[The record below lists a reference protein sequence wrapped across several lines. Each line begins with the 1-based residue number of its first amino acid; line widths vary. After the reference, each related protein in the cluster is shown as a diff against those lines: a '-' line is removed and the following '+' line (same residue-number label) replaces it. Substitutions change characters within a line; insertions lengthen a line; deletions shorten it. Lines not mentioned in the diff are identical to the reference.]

1 MFMRKMRGS
10 ASVVMGIMA
19 AAFVGWLVFDGIN
32 AMQGGNLGGQIN
44 PVVGQVGGQDIRY
57 NEWNI
62 FLQNQLAVSRAADRG
77 MTDEDVRVVTERAW
91 ESLISATLIQAEL
104 DRLGVSVSDAEV
116 RQAFFTQPPQ
126 EMLSYPGFQT
136 DGQFDIDKYRRF
148 FTDPAT
154 DETQLLQIEG
164 YYRSILPRA
173 KLQTLVQSG
182 IYVSEEEAWR
192 FYRDTNERARARFVR
207 VDPALTVDDSEVSV
221 SEDEVRQVY
230 DERVDELIRP
240 ASARVNMV
248 SISLRPSVAD
258 SLAARE
264 RAAALA
270 DRVRGGEDFAEVAI
284 AESADSISGVDGGFM
299 GKRPTSAF
307 DPRLAEVA
315 ADAPL
320 GQVTDPVETPFGL
333 HVLQVDERTADSLAL
348 RQIYVPFEISGAT
361 EDSVF
366 TLLDDLEDLALRT
379 DLMTAGDSLGVTIR
393 TDVQLLDGVD
403 FIPGAGQLG
412 VAREWALGPESEI
425 GDLSDSF
432 ENPSGFHLIELLGRR
447 DESTIPFEEAGIGI
461 RAELLVEKK
470 KERAAELARDLLA
483 AVAAGSS
490 LDEAAEELGWS
501 VEETQLF
508 RRGDFVPG
516 LGQGTE
522 AVGFGFGADVG
533 ELSGVLDAGDVVVV
547 VEVVEREEATRDG
560 FDEVRDAV
568 LGQLSFERSQQ
579 YVQKWLA
586 ALREDTVVEDHRARL
601 LLQEEVQPMIPG
613 F

>member
-10 ASVVMGIMA
+10 ASIVMGIMA

-32 AMQGGNLGGQIN
+32 AMQGGNLGGQVN
-44 PVVGQVGGQDIRY
+44 PVVGQVGGQDVRY

-91 ESLISATLIQAEL
+91 ESLIGATLIQAEL
-104 DRLGVSVSDAEV
+104 DRLGVTVSDAEV
-116 RQAFFTQPPQ
+116 RQAFLTQPPQ

-154 DETQLLQIEG
+154 DETQLLQIEN

-192 FYRDTNERARARFVR
+192 FYRDTNERARVRFVR
-207 VDPALTVDDSEVSV
+207 VDPAQTVADSQVAV
-221 SEDEVRQVY
+221 SEDEIRRVY

-258 SLAARE
+258 SAAARQ
-264 RAAALA
+264 RAAELA
-270 DRVRGGEDFAEVAI
+270 DRVRGGEDFAEVAT
-284 AESADSISGVDGGFM
+284 AESADSISGAEGGFM
-299 GKRPTSAF
+299 GKRPMSAF

-432 ENPSGFHLIELLGRR
+432 ENPAGFHLVELLGRR
-447 DESTIPFEEAGIGI
+447 DESTIPFEEARIGI
-461 RAELLVEKK
+461 RAELVVEKK
-470 KERAAELARDLLA
+470 KERTAELAGGLLG
-483 AVAAGSS
+483 AVAAGRP

-501 VEETQLF
+501 VEETGSF

-522 AVGFGFGADVG
+522 AVGFGFGAEVG
-533 ELSGVLDAGDVVVV
+533 EFSGVLDAGDAVVV
-547 VEVVEREEATRDG
+547 VEVLEREAATRDG
-560 FDEVRDAV
+560 FEEVSDAV

-601 LLQEEVQPMIPG
+601 LLQQDAQPMIPG

>member
-10 ASVVMGIMA
+10 ASIVMGIMA

-32 AMQGGNLGGQIN
+32 AMQGGNLGGQVN
-44 PVVGQVGGQDIRY
+44 PVVGQVGGQDVRY

-91 ESLISATLIQAEL
+91 ESLIGATLIQAEL
-104 DRLGVSVSDAEV
+104 DRLGVTVSDAEV
-116 RQAFFTQPPQ
+116 RQAFLTQPPQ

-154 DETQLLQIEG
+154 DETQLLQIEN

-192 FYRDTNERARARFVR
+192 FYRDTNERARVRFVR
-207 VDPALTVDDSEVSV
+207 VDPAQTVADSQVAV
-221 SEDEVRQVY
+221 SEDEIRRVY

-258 SLAARE
+258 SAAARE
-264 RAAALA
+264 RAAELA
-270 DRVRGGEDFAEVAI
+270 DRVRGGEDFAEVAT
-284 AESADSISGVDGGFM
+284 AESADSISGAEGGFM
-299 GKRPTSAF
+299 GKRPMSAF

-361 EDSVF
+361 EDLVF

-379 DLMTAGDSLGVTIR
+379 DLLTAGDSLGVTIR

-432 ENPSGFHLIELLGRR
+432 ENPAGFHLVELLGRR
-447 DESTIPFEEAGIGI
+447 DESTIPFEEAEIGI
-461 RAELLVEKK
+461 RAELVVEKK
-470 KERAAELARDLLA
+470 KERAAELADGLLD
-483 AVAAGSS
+483 AVAAGRP

-501 VEETQLF
+501 VEETGSF

-522 AVGFGFGADVG
+522 AVGFGFGAEVG
-533 ELSGVLDAGDVVVV
+533 EFSGVLDAGDAVVV
-547 VEVVEREEATRDG
+547 VEVLEREAATRDG
-560 FDEVRDAV
+560 FEEVRDAV

-601 LLQEEVQPMIPG
+601 LLQQDAQPMIPG

>member
-10 ASVVMGIMA
+10 ASIVMGIMA

-32 AMQGGNLGGQIN
+32 AMQGGNLGGQVN
-44 PVVGQVGGQDIRY
+44 PVVGQVGGQDVRY

-62 FLQNQLAVSRAADRG
+62 FLQNQLALSRAADRG

-91 ESLISATLIQAEL
+91 ESLIGATLIQAEL
-104 DRLGVSVSDAEV
+104 DRLGVTVSDAEV
-116 RQAFFTQPPQ
+116 RQAFLTQPPQ

-154 DETQLLQIEG
+154 DETQLLQIEN

-192 FYRDTNERARARFVR
+192 FYRDTNERARVRFVR
-207 VDPALTVDDSEVSV
+207 VDPGQTVADSQVAV
-221 SEDEVRQVY
+221 SEDEIRRVY

-258 SLAARE
+258 SVAARE
-264 RAAALA
+264 RAAELA
-270 DRVRGGEDFAEVAI
+270 DRVRGGEDFAEVAT
-284 AESADSISGVDGGFM
+284 AESADSISGAEGGFM
-299 GKRPTSAF
+299 GKRPMSAF

-379 DLMTAGDSLGVTIR
+379 DLLTAGDSLGVTIR

-432 ENPSGFHLIELLGRR
+432 ENPAGFHLVELLGRR
-447 DESTIPFEEAGIGI
+447 DESTIPFEEAEIGI

-470 KERAAELARDLLA
+470 KERAAELAGGLLD
-483 AVAAGSS
+483 AVAAGRP

-501 VEETQLF
+501 VEETGSF

-522 AVGFGFGADVG
+522 AVGFGFGAEVG
-533 ELSGVLDAGDVVVV
+533 EFSGVLDAGDAVVV
-547 VEVVEREEATRDG
+547 VEVLEREAATRDG
-560 FDEVRDAV
+560 FEEVRDAV

-601 LLQEEVQPMIPG
+601 LLQQEAQPMIPG

>member
-10 ASVVMGIMA
+10 ASLVMGIMA

-116 RQAFFTQPPQ
+116 RQAFLTQPPQ

-192 FYRDTNERARARFVR
+192 FYRDTNERARVRFVR
-207 VDPALTVDDSEVSV
+207 VDPALTVEDSEVSV

-240 ASARVNMV
+240 ASARVNLV

-270 DRVRGGEDFAEVAI
+270 DRVRGGEDFAEVAM
-284 AESADSISGVDGGFM
+284 AESADSISGVEGGFM

-320 GQVTDPVETPFGL
+320 GQATDPVETPFGL
-333 HVLQVDERTADSLAL
+333 HVLQVDERSADSLAL

-379 DLMTAGDSLGVTIR
+379 DLLTAGDSLGVTIR

-432 ENPSGFHLIELLGRR
+432 ENPSGFHLLELLGRR
-447 DESTIPFEEAGIGI
+447 DESTIPFEEAGVGI

-470 KERAAELARDLLA
+470 KERAAEVAGGLLA

-501 VEETQLF
+501 VEETGLF

-522 AVGFGFGADVG
+522 AVGFGFGAGVG
-533 ELSGVLDAGDVVVV
+533 EFSGVLDAGDAVVV
-547 VEVVEREEATRDG
+547 VEVLEREETTREG

-579 YVQKWLA
+579 YVQKWLV

-601 LLQEEVQPMIPG
+601 LLQQDAQPMIPG

>member
-10 ASVVMGIMA
+10 ASLVMGIMA

-57 NEWNI
+57 NEWNV

-192 FYRDTNERARARFVR
+192 FYRDTNERARVRFVR
-207 VDPALTVDDSEVSV
+207 VDPALTVEDSAVSV

-264 RAAALA
+264 RAGALA
-270 DRVRGGEDFAEVAI
+270 DRVRGGEDFAEVAL
-284 AESADSISGVDGGFM
+284 AESADSISGVEGGFM

-307 DPRLAEVA
+307 DPRLVEAA

-320 GQVTDPVETPFGL
+320 GRATDPVETPFGL

-379 DLMTAGDSLGVTIR
+379 DLLTAGDSLGVTIR

-412 VAREWALGPESEI
+412 VATEWALGPESEI

-461 RAELLVEKK
+461 RAELLAEKK
-470 KERAAELARDLLA
+470 KERAAERAGGLLA
-483 AVAAGSS
+483 AVAAGSA

-501 VEETQLF
+501 VEETELF

-533 ELSGVLDAGDVVVV
+533 EFSGVLDAGDAVVV
-547 VEVVEREEATRDG
+547 VEVLEREEATRDG
-560 FDEVRDAV
+560 FEEVRDAV

-579 YVQKWLA
+579 YVQKWLV

-601 LLQEEVQPMIPG
+601 LLQQEAQPMIPG

>member
-10 ASVVMGIMA
+10 ASLVMGIMA

-32 AMQGGNLGGQIN
+32 AMQGGNLGGQVN

-192 FYRDTNERARARFVR
+192 FYRDTNERARVRFVR
-207 VDPALTVDDSEVSV
+207 VDPALTVEDSEVSV
-221 SEDEVRQVY
+221 SEDEVRQLY

-270 DRVRGGEDFAEVAI
+270 DRVRGGENFAEVAM
-284 AESADSISGVDGGFM
+284 AESADSISGVEGGFM

-307 DPRLAEVA
+307 DPRLVEAA
-315 ADAPL
+315 ADAPP

-379 DLMTAGDSLGVTIR
+379 DLLTAGDSLGVTIR

-447 DESTIPFEEAGIGI
+447 DESTIPFEEAGVGI

-470 KERAAELARDLLA
+470 KEGAAELAGGLLT
-483 AVAAGSS
+483 AVSAGSS

-501 VEETQLF
+501 VEETGLF

-522 AVGFGFGADVG
+522 AVGFGFGADAG
-533 ELSGVLDAGDVVVV
+533 ELSGVLDAGDAVVV
-547 VEVVEREEATRDG
+547 VEVLEREEATRDG

-586 ALREDTVVEDHRARL
+586 ALRDDTVVEDHRARL
-601 LLQEEVQPMIPG
+601 LLQQDAQPMIPG

>member
-10 ASVVMGIMA
+10 ASLVMGIMA

-116 RQAFFTQPPQ
+116 RQAFLTQPPQ

-192 FYRDTNERARARFVR
+192 FYRDTNERARVRFVR
-207 VDPALTVDDSEVSV
+207 VDPALTVEDSEVSV

-240 ASARVNMV
+240 ASARVNLV

-270 DRVRGGEDFAEVAI
+270 DRVRGGEDFAEVAM
-284 AESADSISGVDGGFM
+284 AESADSISGVEGGFM

-320 GQVTDPVETPFGL
+320 GQATDPVETPFGL

-379 DLMTAGDSLGVTIR
+379 DLLTAGDSLRVTIR

-432 ENPSGFHLIELLGRR
+432 ENPSGFHLLELLGRR
-447 DESTIPFEEAGIGI
+447 DESTIPFEEAGVGI

-470 KERAAELARDLLA
+470 KERAAEVAGGLLA

-501 VEETQLF
+501 VEETGLF

-533 ELSGVLDAGDVVVV
+533 EFSGVLDAGDAVVV
-547 VEVVEREEATRDG
+547 VEVLEREETTREG

-601 LLQEEVQPMIPG
+601 LLQQDAQPMIPG

>member
-10 ASVVMGIMA
+10 ASLVMGIMA

-116 RQAFFTQPPQ
+116 RQAFLTQPPQ

-192 FYRDTNERARARFVR
+192 FYRDTNERARVRFVR
-207 VDPALTVDDSEVSV
+207 VDPALTVEDSEVSV

-240 ASARVNMV
+240 ASARVNLV

-270 DRVRGGEDFAEVAI
+270 DRVRGGEDFAEVAM
-284 AESADSISGVDGGFM
+284 AESADSISGVEGGFM

-320 GQVTDPVETPFGL
+320 GQATDPVETPFGL

-379 DLMTAGDSLGVTIR
+379 DLLTAGDSLGVTIR

-432 ENPSGFHLIELLGRR
+432 ENPSGFHLLELLGRR
-447 DESTIPFEEAGIGI
+447 DESTIPFEEAGVGI

-470 KERAAELARDLLA
+470 KERAAEVAGGLLA

-501 VEETQLF
+501 VEETGLF

-522 AVGFGFGADVG
+522 AVGFGFGAEVG
-533 ELSGVLDAGDVVVV
+533 EFSGVLDAGDAVVV
-547 VEVVEREEATRDG
+547 VEVLEREETTREG

-579 YVQKWLA
+579 YVQKWLV

-601 LLQEEVQPMIPG
+601 LLQQDAQPMIPG

>member
-10 ASVVMGIMA
+10 ASIVMGIMA

-32 AMQGGNLGGQIN
+32 AMQGGNLGGQVN
-44 PVVGQVGGQDIRY
+44 PVVGQVGGQDVRY

-91 ESLISATLIQAEL
+91 ESLIGATLIQAEL
-104 DRLGVSVSDAEV
+104 DRLGVTVSDAEV
-116 RQAFFTQPPQ
+116 RQAFLTQPPQ

-154 DETQLLQIEG
+154 DETQLLQIEN

-192 FYRDTNERARARFVR
+192 FYRDTNERARVRFVR
-207 VDPALTVDDSEVSV
+207 VDPAQTVADSQVAV
-221 SEDEVRQVY
+221 SEDEIRRVY

-258 SLAARE
+258 SVAARE
-264 RAAALA
+264 RAAELA
-270 DRVRGGEDFAEVAI
+270 DRVRGGEDFAEVAT
-284 AESADSISGVDGGFM
+284 AESADSISGAEGGFM
-299 GKRPTSAF
+299 GKRPMSAF

-379 DLMTAGDSLGVTIR
+379 DLLTAGDSLGVTIR

-432 ENPSGFHLIELLGRR
+432 ENPAGFHLVELLGRR
-447 DESTIPFEEAGIGI
+447 DESTIPFEEAEIGI

-470 KERAAELARDLLA
+470 KERAAELAGGLLD
-483 AVAAGSS
+483 AVAAGRP

-501 VEETQLF
+501 VEETGSF

-522 AVGFGFGADVG
+522 AVGFGFGADIG
-533 ELSGVLDAGDVVVV
+533 EFSGVLDAGDAVVV
-547 VEVVEREEATRDG
+547 VEVLEREAATRDG
-560 FDEVRDAV
+560 FEEVRDAV

-601 LLQEEVQPMIPG
+601 LLQQDAQPMIPG

>member
-10 ASVVMGIMA
+10 ASLVMGIMA

-32 AMQGGNLGGQIN
+32 AMQGGNLGGSIN

-62 FLQNQLAVSRAADRG
+62 FLQNQLAVNRAADRG

-104 DRLGVSVSDAEV
+104 DRLGVSVTDAEV

-192 FYRDTNERARARFVR
+192 FYRDTNEQARVRFVR
-207 VDPALTVDDSEVSV
+207 IDPALAVADSQVSV

-230 DERVDELIRP
+230 DERVDELLRP

-264 RAAALA
+264 RATALA
-270 DRVRGGEDFAEVAI
+270 DRVRGGEDFAEVAM

-307 DPRLAEVA
+307 DPRLTEVA

-379 DLMTAGDSLGVTIR
+379 DLTTAADSLGVTVR

-425 GDLSDSF
+425 GDLSESF
-432 ENPSGFHLIELLGRR
+432 ENPAGFHLVELLGRR

-470 KERAAELARDLLA
+470 KERAAELAGGLLG

-501 VEETQLF
+501 VEETASF

-533 ELSGVLDAGDVVVV
+533 ELSDALDAGDAVVV
-547 VEVVEREEATRDG
+547 VEVLEREEATREA
-560 FDEVRDAV
+560 FEEVRDAV
-568 LGQLSFERSQQ
+568 VGQLGFERSQQ

-586 ALREDTVVEDHRARL
+586 ALRDDTVVEDHRARL
-601 LLQEEVQPMIPG
+601 LLQQEAQPMIPG

>member
-10 ASVVMGIMA
+10 ASLVMGIMA

-32 AMQGGNLGGQIN
+32 AMQGGNLGGQVN

-62 FLQNQLAVSRAADRG
+62 FLQNQLAVSRTADRG

-91 ESLISATLIQAEL
+91 ESLVSATLIQAEL
-104 DRLGVSVSDAEV
+104 DRLGVSVTDAEV

-154 DETQLLQIEG
+154 DEMQLLQIEG

-192 FYRDTNERARARFVR
+192 FYRDTNERARVRFVR
-207 VDPALTVDDSEVSV
+207 VDPALTVADSQVSV
-221 SEDEVRQVY
+221 SEAETREVY
-230 DERVDELIRP
+230 DERVDELVRP

-248 SISLRPSVAD
+248 SISLRPSASD

-270 DRVRGGEDFAEVAI
+270 DRVRGGEDFAEVAT
-284 AESADSISGVDGGFM
+284 AESADSISAAEGGFM

-307 DPRLAEVA
+307 DPRLAEA
-315 ADAPL
+315 AAAAPL

-333 HVLQVDERTADSLAL
+333 HVLQIDERTADSLAL
-348 RQIYVPFEISGAT
+348 RQIYVPFETSGAT

-366 TLLDDLEDLALRT
+366 TLLDDLEDIALRT
-379 DLMTAGDSLGVTIR
+379 DLTTAADSLGVAVR

-432 ENPSGFHLIELLGRR
+432 ENPVGFHLFELLGRR

-470 KERAAELARDLLA
+470 KEQAAELAGGLLS

-490 LDEAAEELGWS
+490 LDQAAEELGWS
-501 VEETQLF
+501 VEETDSF

-522 AVGFGFGADVG
+522 AVGFGFGAALG
-533 ELSGVLDAGDVVVV
+533 ELSGVLDAGGAVVV
-547 VEVVEREEATRDG
+547 VEVLEREEATRDG
-560 FDEVRDAV
+560 FEEVRDAV
-568 LGQLSFERSQQ
+568 LGQLGFERSQQ

-586 ALREDTVVEDHRARL
+586 ALREDTVIEDHRARL
-601 LLQEEVQPMIPG
+601 LLQQEAQPMIPG

>member
-10 ASVVMGIMA
+10 ASLVMGIMA

-32 AMQGGNLGGQIN
+32 AMQGGNLGGQVN

-57 NEWNI
+57 NEWNV

-91 ESLISATLIQAEL
+91 ESLVSATLIQAEL
-104 DRLGVSVSDAEV
+104 DRLGVSVTDAEV
-116 RQAFFTQPPQ
+116 RQAFLTQPPQ

-136 DGQFDIDKYRRF
+136 DGRFDIDKYRRF

-154 DETQLLQIEG
+154 DEMQLLQIEN

-192 FYRDTNERARARFVR
+192 FYRDTNERARVRFVR
-207 VDPALTVDDSEVSV
+207 VDPAQTVADSQVSIA
-221 SEDEVRQVY
+221 EDEVRRVY
-230 DERVDELIRP
+230 DERVDELMRP

-248 SISLRPSVAD
+248 SISLRPSTAD

-270 DRVRGGEDFAEVAI
+270 DRVRDGEDFAEVAA
-284 AESADSISGVDGGFM
+284 AESADSISGAEGGFM
-299 GKRPTSAF
+299 GMRPTSAY
-307 DPRLAEVA
+307 DPRLAEA
-315 ADAPL
+315 AAAAPL

-333 HVLQVDERTADSLAL
+333 HVLQVDDRTADSLAL

-366 TLLDDLEDLALRT
+366 TLLDDLEDVALRT
-379 DLMTAGDSLGVTIR
+379 DLTTAADSLGVTVR

-432 ENPSGFHLIELLGRR
+432 ENPTGFHLFELLGRR
-447 DESTIPFEEAGIGI
+447 DESTIPFEEAEIGI

-470 KERAAELARDLLA
+470 KEQAAELVGGLLG

-490 LDEAAEELGWS
+490 LEQAAEEFGWS
-501 VEETQLF
+501 VEETDSF

-522 AVGFGFGADVG
+522 SVGFGFGATIG
-533 ELSGVLDAGDVVVV
+533 ELSSVLDAGGAVVV
-547 VEVVEREEATRDG
+547 VEVLELEEATREG
-560 FDEVRDAV
+560 FEEVRDAV
-568 LGQLSFERSQQ
+568 LGQLGFERSQQ

-586 ALREDTVVEDHRARL
+586 ALREDTVIEDHRARL
-601 LLQEEVQPMIPG
+601 LLQQEAQPMIPG

>member
-10 ASVVMGIMA
+10 ASLVMGIMA

-104 DRLGVSVSDAEV
+104 DRLDVSVSDAEV

-154 DETQLLQIEG
+154 DEMQLLQIEG

-192 FYRDTNERARARFVR
+192 FYRDTNERARVRFVR
-207 VDPALTVDDSEVSV
+207 VDPALTVEDSEVSV
-221 SEDEVRQVY
+221 SDDEIRRVY

-270 DRVRGGEDFAEVAI
+270 DRVRGGEDFAEVAM

-307 DPRLAEVA
+307 DPRLAEAA
-315 ADAPL
+315 ADAPP

-366 TLLDDLEDLALRT
+366 TLLDGLEDLALRT
-379 DLMTAGDSLGVTIR
+379 DLVTAGDSRGVTIR
-393 TDVQLLDGVD
+393 TAVQLLDGVD

-432 ENPSGFHLIELLGRR
+432 ENPSGFHLLELLGRR
-447 DESTIPFEEAGIGI
+447 DESTIPFEEAAVGI

-470 KERAAELARDLLA
+470 KERAAELAGELLA
-483 AVAAGSS
+483 AVGAGSS
-490 LDEAAEELGWS
+490 LDEAAEALEWS
-501 VEETQLF
+501 VEETALF

-533 ELSGVLDAGDVVVV
+533 AFSGVLDAGDAVVV
-547 VEVVEREEATRDG
+547 VEVLEREEATRDG
-560 FDEVRDAV
+560 FEEVRDAV
-568 LGQLSFERSQQ
+568 MGQLGFERSQQ

-601 LLQEEVQPMIPG
+601 LLQQDAQPMIPG

>member
-10 ASVVMGIMA
+10 ASLVMGIMA

-32 AMQGGNLGGQIN
+32 AMQGGNLGGQVN

-57 NEWNI
+57 NEWNV
-62 FLQNQLAVSRAADRG
+62 FLQNQLAVSRAGDRG
-77 MTDEDVRVVTERAW
+77 MTDEDVRIVTEQAW
-91 ESLISATLIQAEL
+91 ESLVSATLIQAEL
-104 DRLGVSVSDAEV
+104 DRLGVSVTDAEV

-154 DETQLLQIEG
+154 DEMQLLQIEG

-192 FYRDTNERARARFVR
+192 FYRDTNERARVRFVR
-207 VDPALTVDDSEVSV
+207 VDPALTVADSQVSIA
-221 SEDEVRQVY
+221 EDEVRQAY

-248 SISLRPSVAD
+248 SISLRPSTAD

-270 DRVRGGEDFAEVAI
+270 DRVRGGEDFAEVAA
-284 AESADSISGVDGGFM
+284 AESADSISGAEGGFM
-299 GKRPTSAF
+299 GRRPTSAF
-307 DPRLAEVA
+307 DPRLAEA
-315 ADAPL
+315 AAAAPL

-333 HVLQVDERTADSLAL
+333 HVLQVDDRTADSLAL

-366 TLLDDLEDLALRT
+366 TLLDDLEDVALRT
-379 DLMTAGDSLGVTIR
+379 DLTTAADSLGVTVR

-432 ENPSGFHLIELLGRR
+432 ENPTGFHLFELLGRR
-447 DESTIPFEEAGIGI
+447 DESTIPFEEAGVGI

-470 KERAAELARDLLA
+470 KEQAAELAGGLLS

-490 LDEAAEELGWS
+490 LEQAAGGTRLVG
-501 VEETQLF
+501 
-508 RRGDFVPG
+508 RGDRLISPG
-516 LGQGTE
+516 RLRTGPW
-522 AVGFGFGADVG
+522 
-533 ELSGVLDAGDVVVV
+533 SGHGSGRL
-547 VEVVEREEATRDG
+547 R
-560 FDEVRDAV
+560 
-568 LGQLSFERSQQ
+568 LRS
-579 YVQKWLA
+579 
-586 ALREDTVVEDHRARL
+586 RHR
-601 LLQEEVQPMIPG
+601 
-613 F
+613 

>member
-10 ASVVMGIMA
+10 ASIVMGIMA

-32 AMQGGNLGGQIN
+32 AMQGGNLGGQVN
-44 PVVGQVGGQDIRY
+44 PVVGQVGGRDVRY

-62 FLQNQLAVSRAADRG
+62 FLQNQLALSRAADRG

-91 ESLISATLIQAEL
+91 ESLIGATLIQAEL
-104 DRLGVSVSDAEV
+104 DRLGVTVSDAEV
-116 RQAFFTQPPQ
+116 RQAFLTQPPQ

-154 DETQLLQIEG
+154 DETQLLQIEN

-192 FYRDTNERARARFVR
+192 FYRDTNERARVRFVR
-207 VDPALTVDDSEVSV
+207 VDPAQTVADSQVAV
-221 SEDEVRQVY
+221 SEDEIRRVY

-258 SLAARE
+258 SAAARE
-264 RAAALA
+264 RAAELA
-270 DRVRGGEDFAEVAI
+270 DRVREGEDFAEVAT
-284 AESADSISGVDGGFM
+284 AESADSISGAEGGFM
-299 GKRPTSAF
+299 GKRPMSAF

-403 FIPGAGQLG
+403 FIAGAGQLG

-432 ENPSGFHLIELLGRR
+432 ENPAGFHLVELLGRR
-447 DESTIPFEEAGIGI
+447 DESTIPFEEARIGI
-461 RAELLVEKK
+461 RAELVVERK
-470 KERAAELARDLLA
+470 KERTAELAGGLLGA
-483 AVAAGSS
+483 IAAGRS

-501 VEETQLF
+501 VEETGSF

-522 AVGFGFGADVG
+522 AVGFGFGAGVG
-533 ELSGVLDAGDVVVV
+533 EFSGVLDAGDAVVV
-547 VEVVEREEATRDG
+547 VEVLEREAATRDA
-560 FDEVRDAV
+560 FEEVRDAV
-568 LGQLSFERSQQ
+568 LGQLGFERSQQ

-601 LLQEEVQPMIPG
+601 LLQQDAQPMIPG

>member
-10 ASVVMGIMA
+10 ASIVMGIMA

-32 AMQGGNLGGQIN
+32 AMQGGNLGGQVN
-44 PVVGQVGGQDIRY
+44 PVVGQVGGQDVRY

-62 FLQNQLAVSRAADRG
+62 FLQNQLAVSRASDRG

-91 ESLISATLIQAEL
+91 ESLIGATLIQAEL
-104 DRLGVSVSDAEV
+104 DRLGVTVSDAEV
-116 RQAFFTQPPQ
+116 RQAFLTQPPQ

-154 DETQLLQIEG
+154 DETQLLQIEN

-192 FYRDTNERARARFVR
+192 FYRDTNERARVRFVR
-207 VDPALTVDDSEVSV
+207 VDPAQTVADSQVAV
-221 SEDEVRQVY
+221 SEDEIRRVY

-258 SLAARE
+258 SAAARE
-264 RAAALA
+264 RAAELA
-270 DRVRGGEDFAEVAI
+270 DRVRGGEDFAEVAT
-284 AESADSISGVDGGFM
+284 AESADSISGAEGGFM
-299 GKRPTSAF
+299 GKRPMSAF

-379 DLMTAGDSLGVTIR
+379 DLLTAGDSLGVTIR

-432 ENPSGFHLIELLGRR
+432 ENPAGFHLVELLGRR
-447 DESTIPFEEAGIGI
+447 DESTIPFEEAEIGI
-461 RAELLVEKK
+461 RAELVVEKK
-470 KERAAELARDLLA
+470 KERAAELADGLLD
-483 AVAAGSS
+483 AVAAGRP

-501 VEETQLF
+501 VEETGSF

-522 AVGFGFGADVG
+522 AVGFGFGAEVG
-533 ELSGVLDAGDVVVV
+533 EFSGVLDAGDAVVV
-547 VEVVEREEATRDG
+547 VEVLEREAATRDG
-560 FDEVRDAV
+560 FEEVRDAV

-601 LLQEEVQPMIPG
+601 LLQQDAQPMIPG

>member
-10 ASVVMGIMA
+10 ASLVMGIMA

-62 FLQNQLAVSRAADRG
+62 FLQNQLAVSRAGDRG

-104 DRLGVSVSDAEV
+104 DRLGVSVTDAEV

-192 FYRDTNERARARFVR
+192 FYRDTNEQARVRFVR
-207 VDPALTVDDSEVSV
+207 IDPALTVADSQVSV
-221 SEDEVRQVY
+221 SEDEIRQVY

-258 SLAARE
+258 STAARE
-264 RAAALA
+264 RAASLA
-270 DRVRGGEDFAEVAI
+270 DRVRGGEDFAEVAM
-284 AESADSISGVDGGFM
+284 AESADSISGVEGGFM
-299 GKRPTSAF
+299 GKRPMSAF
-307 DPRLAEVA
+307 DPRLTEA
-315 ADAPL
+315 APAAAP
-320 GQVTDPVETPFGL
+320 PPPPPTPPS
-333 HVLQVDERTADSLAL
+333 DRS
-348 RQIYVPFEISGAT
+348 R
-361 EDSVF
+361 
-366 TLLDDLEDLALRT
+366 
-379 DLMTAGDSLGVTIR
+379 IR
-393 TDVQLLDGVD
+393 S
-403 FIPGAGQLG
+403 
-412 VAREWALGPESEI
+412 RRR
-425 GDLSDSF
+425 SDCTSCR
-432 ENPSGFHLIELLGRR
+432 STSGRR
-447 DESTIPFEEAGIGI
+447 THWRCARSTSRSRFPARPRI
-461 RAELLVEKK
+461 RCSRSSTTSRILPC
-470 KERAAELARDLLA
+470 ARI
-483 AVAAGSS
+483 S
-490 LDEAAEELGWS
+490 
-501 VEETQLF
+501 
-508 RRGDFVPG
+508 RRPP
-516 LGQGTE
+516 
-522 AVGFGFGADVG
+522 
-533 ELSGVLDAGDVVVV
+533 
-547 VEVVEREEATRDG
+547 TRW
-560 FDEVRDAV
+560 A
-568 LGQLSFERSQQ
+568 
-579 YVQKWLA
+579 
-586 ALREDTVVEDHRARL
+586 
-601 LLQEEVQPMIPG
+601 
-613 F
+613 

>member
-1 MFMRKMRGS
+1 MRKMRGS
-10 ASVVMGIMA
+10 ASIVMGIMA

-32 AMQGGNLGGQIN
+32 AMQGGNLGGQVN
-44 PVVGQVGGQDIRY
+44 PVVGQVGGQDVRY

-62 FLQNQLAVSRAADRG
+62 FLQNQLALSRAADRG

-91 ESLISATLIQAEL
+91 ESLIGATLIQAEL
-104 DRLGVSVSDAEV
+104 DRLGVTVSDAEV
-116 RQAFFTQPPQ
+116 RQAFLTQPPQ

-154 DETQLLQIEG
+154 DETQLLQIEN

-192 FYRDTNERARARFVR
+192 FYRDTNERARVRFVR
-207 VDPALTVDDSEVSV
+207 VDPGQTVADSQVAV
-221 SEDEVRQVY
+221 SEDEIRRVY

-258 SLAARE
+258 SVAARE
-264 RAAALA
+264 RAAELA
-270 DRVRGGEDFAEVAI
+270 DRVRGGEDFAEVAT
-284 AESADSISGVDGGFM
+284 AESADSISGAEGGFM
-299 GKRPTSAF
+299 GKRPMSAF

-379 DLMTAGDSLGVTIR
+379 DLLTAGDSLGVTIR

-432 ENPSGFHLIELLGRR
+432 ENPAGFHLVELLGRR
-447 DESTIPFEEAGIGI
+447 DESTIPFEEAEIGI

-470 KERAAELARDLLA
+470 KERAAELAGGLLD
-483 AVAAGSS
+483 AVAAGRP

-501 VEETQLF
+501 VEETGSF

-522 AVGFGFGADVG
+522 AVGFGFGAEVG
-533 ELSGVLDAGDVVVV
+533 EFSGVLDAGDAVVV
-547 VEVVEREEATRDG
+547 VEVLEREAATRDG
-560 FDEVRDAV
+560 FEEVRDAV

-601 LLQEEVQPMIPG
+601 LLQQEAQPMIPG

>member
-10 ASVVMGIMA
+10 ASIVMGIMA

-32 AMQGGNLGGQIN
+32 AMQGGNLGGQVN
-44 PVVGQVGGQDIRY
+44 PVVGQVGGQDVRY

-91 ESLISATLIQAEL
+91 ESLIGATLIQAEL
-104 DRLGVSVSDAEV
+104 DRLGVTVSDAEV
-116 RQAFFTQPPQ
+116 RQAFLTQPPQ

-136 DGQFDIDKYRRF
+136 EGQFDIDKYRRF

-154 DETQLLQIEG
+154 DETQLLQIEN

-192 FYRDTNERARARFVR
+192 FYRDTNERARVRFVR
-207 VDPALTVDDSEVSV
+207 VDPGQTVADSQVAV
-221 SEDEVRQVY
+221 SEDEIRRVY

-258 SLAARE
+258 SVAARE
-264 RAAALA
+264 RAAELA
-270 DRVRGGEDFAEVAI
+270 DRVRGGEDFAEVAT
-284 AESADSISGVDGGFM
+284 AESADSISGAEGGFM
-299 GKRPTSAF
+299 GKRPMSAF

-379 DLMTAGDSLGVTIR
+379 DLLTAGDSLGVTIR

-412 VAREWALGPESEI
+412 VATEWALGPESEI

-432 ENPSGFHLIELLGRR
+432 ENPAGFHLVELLGRR
-447 DESTIPFEEAGIGI
+447 DESTIPFEEAEIGI

-470 KERAAELARDLLA
+470 KERAAELAGGLLD
-483 AVAAGSS
+483 AVAAGRP

-501 VEETQLF
+501 VEETGSF

-522 AVGFGFGADVG
+522 AVGFGFGAEVG
-533 ELSGVLDAGDVVVV
+533 EFSGVLDAGDAVVV
-547 VEVVEREEATRDG
+547 VEVLEREAATRDG
-560 FDEVRDAV
+560 FEEVRDAV

-601 LLQEEVQPMIPG
+601 LLQQEAQPMIPG

>member
-10 ASVVMGIMA
+10 ASLVMGIMA

-192 FYRDTNERARARFVR
+192 FYRDTNERARVRFVR
-207 VDPALTVDDSEVSV
+207 VDPALTVEDSEVSV
-221 SEDEVRQVY
+221 SEDEVRQIY

-258 SLAARE
+258 SFAARE
-264 RAAALA
+264 RATALA
-270 DRVRGGEDFAEVAI
+270 DRVRGGEDFAEVAM
-284 AESADSISGVDGGFM
+284 AESADSISGLEGGFM

-307 DPRLAEVA
+307 DPRLVEAA
-315 ADAPL
+315 ADAPP

-379 DLMTAGDSLGVTIR
+379 DLLTAGDSLGVTIR

-432 ENPSGFHLIELLGRR
+432 ENPSGFHLLELLGRR

-470 KERAAELARDLLA
+470 KEGAAELAGGLLA
-483 AVAAGSS
+483 AVAAGGS

-501 VEETQLF
+501 VEETGLF

-522 AVGFGFGADVG
+522 AVGFGFGAAVG
-533 ELSGVLDAGDVVVV
+533 ELSGVLDAGDAVVV
-547 VEVVEREEATRDG
+547 VEVLEREEATRDG

-586 ALREDTVVEDHRARL
+586 ALRDDTVVEDHRARL
-601 LLQEEVQPMIPG
+601 LLQQDAQPMIPG

>member
-10 ASVVMGIMA
+10 ASLVMGIMA

-32 AMQGGNLGGQIN
+32 AMQGGNLGGQVN

-57 NEWNI
+57 NEWNV

-77 MTDEDVRVVTERAW
+77 MTDEDVRVVTEQAW
-91 ESLISATLIQAEL
+91 ESLVSATLIQAEL
-104 DRLGVSVSDAEV
+104 DRLGVSVTDAEV

-154 DETQLLQIEG
+154 DEMQLLQIEN

-182 IYVSEEEAWR
+182 IYVSEDEAWR
-192 FYRDTNERARARFVR
+192 FYRDTNERARVRFVR
-207 VDPALTVDDSEVSV
+207 VDPAQTVADSQVSIA
-221 SEDEVRQVY
+221 EDEVRQVY
-230 DERVDELIRP
+230 DERVDQLMRP

-248 SISLRPSVAD
+248 SISLRPSTAD

-270 DRVRGGEDFAEVAI
+270 DRVRDGEDFAEVAA
-284 AESADSISGVDGGFM
+284 AESADSISGAEGGFM
-299 GKRPTSAF
+299 GMRPTSAY
-307 DPRLAEVA
+307 DPRLAEA
-315 ADAPL
+315 AAAAPL

-333 HVLQVDERTADSLAL
+333 HVLQVDDRTADSLAL

-366 TLLDDLEDLALRT
+366 TLLDDLEDVALRT
-379 DLMTAGDSLGVTIR
+379 DLTTAADSLGVTVR

-432 ENPSGFHLIELLGRR
+432 ENPTGFHLFELLGRR
-447 DESTIPFEEAGIGI
+447 DESTIPFEEAEIGI

-470 KERAAELARDLLA
+470 KEQAAELFGGLLG

-490 LDEAAEELGWS
+490 LEQAAEESGWS
-501 VEETQLF
+501 VEETDSF

-522 AVGFGFGADVG
+522 AVGFGFGAAIG
-533 ELSGVLDAGDVVVV
+533 ELSGVLDAGDAVVVL
-547 VEVVEREEATRDG
+547 EVLEREEATREG
-560 FDEVRDAV
+560 FEEVRDAV
-568 LGQLSFERSQQ
+568 LGQLGFERSQQ

-586 ALREDTVVEDHRARL
+586 ALREDTVIEDHRARL
-601 LLQEEVQPMIPG
+601 LLQQEAQPMIPG

>member
-10 ASVVMGIMA
+10 ASIVMGIMA

-32 AMQGGNLGGQIN
+32 AMQGGNLGGQVN
-44 PVVGQVGGQDIRY
+44 PVVGQVGGQNVRY

-91 ESLISATLIQAEL
+91 ESLIGATLIQAEL
-104 DRLGVSVSDAEV
+104 DRLGVTVSDAEV
-116 RQAFFTQPPQ
+116 RQAFLTQPPQ

-154 DETQLLQIEG
+154 DETQLLQIEN

-192 FYRDTNERARARFVR
+192 FYRDTNERARVRFVR
-207 VDPALTVDDSEVSV
+207 VDPAQTVADSQVAV
-221 SEDEVRQVY
+221 SEDEIRRVY

-258 SLAARE
+258 SAATRQ
-264 RAAALA
+264 RAAELA
-270 DRVRGGEDFAEVAI
+270 DRVRGGEDFAEVAT
-284 AESADSISGVDGGFM
+284 AESADSISGAEGGFM
-299 GKRPTSAF
+299 GKRPMSAF

-432 ENPSGFHLIELLGRR
+432 ENPAGFHLVELLGRR
-447 DESTIPFEEAGIGI
+447 DESTIPFEEARIGI
-461 RAELLVEKK
+461 RAELVVEKK
-470 KERAAELARDLLA
+470 KERTAELAGGLLG
-483 AVAAGSS
+483 AVAAGRP

-501 VEETQLF
+501 VEETGSF

-522 AVGFGFGADVG
+522 AVGFGFGAEVG
-533 ELSGVLDAGDVVVV
+533 EFSGVLDAGDAVVV
-547 VEVVEREEATRDG
+547 VEVLEREAATRDG
-560 FDEVRDAV
+560 FEEVSDAV

-601 LLQEEVQPMIPG
+601 LLQQDAQPMIPG

>member
-10 ASVVMGIMA
+10 ASLVMGIMA

-192 FYRDTNERARARFVR
+192 FYRDTNERARVRFVR
-207 VDPALTVDDSEVSV
+207 VDPALTVEDSEVSV

-270 DRVRGGEDFAEVAI
+270 DRVRGGEDFAEVAM
-284 AESADSISGVDGGFM
+284 AESADSISGVEGGFM
-299 GKRPTSAF
+299 GKRPKSAF
-307 DPRLAEVA
+307 DPRLVEAAE
-315 ADAPL
+315 DAPP
-320 GQVTDPVETPFGL
+320 GQATDPVETPFGL

-379 DLMTAGDSLGVTIR
+379 DLLTAGDSLGVTIR

-432 ENPSGFHLIELLGRR
+432 ENPSGFHLLELLGRR
-447 DESTIPFEEAGIGI
+447 DESTIPLEEAGIGI

-470 KERAAELARDLLA
+470 KERAAELAGGLLA
-483 AVAAGSS
+483 AVAAGSAF
-490 LDEAAEELGWS
+490 DEAAEELGWS
-501 VEETQLF
+501 VEETELF

-516 LGQGTE
+516 IGQGTE
-522 AVGFGFGADVG
+522 AVGFGFGAEVG
-533 ELSGVLDAGDVVVV
+533 ELSGVLDAGDAVVV

-586 ALREDTVVEDHRARL
+586 ALRDDTIVEDHRARL
-601 LLQEEVQPMIPG
+601 LLQEDTQPMIPG

>member
-10 ASVVMGIMA
+10 ASIVMGIMA

-32 AMQGGNLGGQIN
+32 AMQGGNLGGQVN
-44 PVVGQVGGQDIRY
+44 PVVGQVGGQDVRY

-91 ESLISATLIQAEL
+91 ESLIGATLIQAEL
-104 DRLGVSVSDAEV
+104 DRLGVTVSDAEV
-116 RQAFFTQPPQ
+116 RQAFLTQPPQ

-154 DETQLLQIEG
+154 DETQLLQIEN

-192 FYRDTNERARARFVR
+192 FYRDTNERARVRFVR
-207 VDPALTVDDSEVSV
+207 VDPAQTVADSQVAV
-221 SEDEVRQVY
+221 SEDEIRRVY

-258 SLAARE
+258 SAAARE
-264 RAAALA
+264 RAAELA
-270 DRVRGGEDFAEVAI
+270 DRVRGGEDFAEVAT
-284 AESADSISGVDGGFM
+284 AESADSISGAEGGFM
-299 GKRPTSAF
+299 GKRPMSAF

-379 DLMTAGDSLGVTIR
+379 DLLTAGDSLGVTIR

-432 ENPSGFHLIELLGRR
+432 ENPAGFHLVELLGRR
-447 DESTIPFEEAGIGI
+447 DESTIPFEEAEIGI

-470 KERAAELARDLLA
+470 KERAAELAGGLLD
-483 AVAAGSS
+483 AVAAGRP

-501 VEETQLF
+501 VEETGSF

-533 ELSGVLDAGDVVVV
+533 ELSGVLDAGDAVVV
-547 VEVVEREEATRDG
+547 VEVLEREAATRDG
-560 FDEVRDAV
+560 FEEVSDAV

-601 LLQEEVQPMIPG
+601 LLQQDAQPMIPG

>member
-10 ASVVMGIMA
+10 ASLVMGIMA

-44 PVVGQVGGQDIRY
+44 PVVGQVGGRDIRY
-57 NEWNI
+57 NEWNV
-62 FLQNQLAVSRAADRG
+62 FLQNQLAVSRASDRG
-77 MTDEDVRVVTERAW
+77 MTDEDVRVATERAW
-91 ESLISATLIQAEL
+91 ESLIGATLIQAEL
-104 DRLGVSVSDAEV
+104 DRLGVTVSDAEV
-116 RQAFFTQPPQ
+116 RQAFLTQPPQ

-136 DGQFDIDKYRRF
+136 DGRFDIDKYRRF

-182 IYVSEEEAWR
+182 IYVSDEEAWR
-192 FYRDTNERARARFVR
+192 FYRDTNERARVRFVR
-207 VDPALTVDDSEVSV
+207 VDPALAVADSQVSV
-221 SEDEVRQVY
+221 SEEEVRQVY

-248 SISLRPSVAD
+248 SISLRPSAAD

-270 DRVRGGEDFAEVAI
+270 DRVRGGEDFAEVAA
-284 AESADSISGVDGGFM
+284 AESADSISGAEGGFM
-299 GKRPTSAF
+299 GRRPLSAF
-307 DPRLAEVA
+307 DPRLAEAA

-320 GQVTDPVETPFGL
+320 GQATDPVETPFGL
-333 HVLQVDERTADSLAL
+333 HVLQVDERTADSVAL

-366 TLLDDLEDLALRT
+366 TLLDDLEDLALRA
-379 DLMTAGDSLGVTIR
+379 DLTTAGDSLGVTIR

-432 ENPSGFHLIELLGRR
+432 ENPAGFHLVELLGRR
-447 DESTIPFEEAGIGI
+447 DESTISFEEAGVGI
-461 RAELLVEKK
+461 RAELLAEKK
-470 KERAAELARDLLA
+470 KERAAELAGGLLG

-490 LDEAAEELGWS
+490 FDEAAEELGWP
-501 VEETQLF
+501 VEETELF

-522 AVGFGFGADVG
+522 AVGFGFGANAG
-533 ELSGVLDAGDVVVV
+533 EFSGVLDAGDAVVV
-547 VEVVEREEATRDG
+547 VEVLEREEATRDG
-560 FDEVRDAV
+560 FNEVRDAV

-586 ALREDTVVEDHRARL
+586 ALREDTVVEDHRERL
-601 LLQEEVQPMIPG
+601 LVQQDAQPMIPG

>member
-10 ASVVMGIMA
+10 ASLVMGIMA

-62 FLQNQLAVSRAADRG
+62 FLQNQLAVSRAADRS

-192 FYRDTNERARARFVR
+192 FYRDTNERARVRFVR
-207 VDPALTVDDSEVSV
+207 VDPALTVEDSEVSV

-270 DRVRGGEDFAEVAI
+270 ERVRGGEDFAEVAM

-307 DPRLAEVA
+307 DPRLVEAA

-320 GQVTDPVETPFGL
+320 GEATDPVETPFGL

-379 DLMTAGDSLGVTIR
+379 DLLTAGDSLGVTIR

-432 ENPSGFHLIELLGRR
+432 ENPSGFHLLELLGRR

-470 KERAAELARDLLA
+470 KEGAAELAGGLLA

-501 VEETQLF
+501 VEETELF

-533 ELSGVLDAGDVVVV
+533 ELSGVLDAGDAVVV

-586 ALREDTVVEDHRARL
+586 ALRDDTVVEDHRARL
-601 LLQEEVQPMIPG
+601 LLQEDVQPMIPG

>member
-10 ASVVMGIMA
+10 ASLVMGIMA

-44 PVVGQVGGQDIRY
+44 PVVGQVGGRDIRY

-62 FLQNQLAVSRAADRG
+62 FLQNQLAVNRAADRG

-116 RQAFFTQPPQ
+116 RQAFLTQPPQ
-126 EMLSYPGFQT
+126 EMLTYPGFQT

-192 FYRDTNERARARFVR
+192 FYRDTNEQARVRFVR
-207 VDPALTVDDSEVSV
+207 IDPALTVADSQVSV
-221 SEDEVRQVY
+221 SEDEIRQVY
-230 DERVDELIRP
+230 DERVDELLRP

-270 DRVRGGEDFAEVAI
+270 DRVRGGEDFAEVAM
-284 AESADSISGVDGGFM
+284 AESADSISGAEGGSM
-299 GKRPTSAF
+299 GKRPASAF
-307 DPRLAEVA
+307 DPRLADAA

-333 HVLQVDERTADSLAL
+333 HVLQVDERVADSLAL

-366 TLLDDLEDLALRT
+366 TLLDDVEDLALRT
-379 DLMTAGDSLGVTIR
+379 DLTTAADSLGVTVR

-425 GDLSDSF
+425 GDLSESF
-432 ENPSGFHLIELLGRR
+432 ENPAGFHLVELLGRR
-447 DESTIPFEEAGIGI
+447 DESTIPFEEAGVGI

-470 KERAAELARDLLA
+470 KERAAELAGGLLDE
-483 AVAAGSS
+483 VAAGSS
-490 LDEAAEELGWS
+490 FDEAAEELGWP
-501 VEETQLF
+501 VEETALF

-522 AVGFGFGADVG
+522 AVGFPFGAGTG
-533 ELSGVLDAGDVVVV
+533 ELSGALDAGDAVVV
-547 VEVVEREEATRDG
+547 VEVLEREEATREG
-560 FDEVRDAV
+560 FEEVRDAV
-568 LGQLSFERSQQ
+568 VGQLGFERSQQ

-586 ALREDTVVEDHRARL
+586 ALREDTVVEDHRERL
-601 LLQEEVQPMIPG
+601 LVQQDVQPMIPG

>member
-10 ASVVMGIMA
+10 ASLVMGIMA

-192 FYRDTNERARARFVR
+192 FYRDTNERARVRFVR
-207 VDPALTVDDSEVSV
+207 VDPALTVEDSEVAV
-221 SEDEVRQVY
+221 SEDEVRRVY

-240 ASARVNMV
+240 ASARVNMA
-248 SISLRPSVAD
+248 SISLRPSAAD

-270 DRVRGGEDFAEVAI
+270 DRVREGEDFAEVAM
-284 AESADSISGVDGGFM
+284 AESADSISGADGGFM
-299 GKRPTSAF
+299 GKRPASAF

-315 ADAPL
+315 ADAPP
-320 GQVTDPVETPFGL
+320 GQATDPVETPFGL

-379 DLMTAGDSLGVTIR
+379 DLLTAGDSLGVTIR

-412 VAREWALGPESEI
+412 VAREWALGLESEI

-447 DESTIPFEEAGIGI
+447 DESTIPFEEAGVGI

-470 KERAAELARDLLA
+470 KERAAELAGGLLA
-483 AVAAGSS
+483 AVEAGSS
-490 LDEAAEELGWS
+490 LDEAAEGLGWS
-501 VEETQLF
+501 VEETGLF

-522 AVGFGFGADVG
+522 AVGFGFGG
-533 ELSGVLDAGDVVVV
+533 RFG
-547 VEVVEREEATRDG
+547 RT
-560 FDEVRDAV
+560 
-568 LGQLSFERSQQ
+568 QP
-579 YVQKWLA
+579 
-586 ALREDTVVEDHRARL
+586 RARRRRCGGRRGG
-601 LLQEEVQPMIPG
+601 PG
-613 F
+613 A

>member
-1 MFMRKMRGS
+1 MRKMRGS
-10 ASVVMGIMA
+10 ASIVMGIMA

-32 AMQGGNLGGQIN
+32 AMQGGNLGGQVN
-44 PVVGQVGGQDIRY
+44 PVVGQVGGQDVRY

-91 ESLISATLIQAEL
+91 ESLIGATLIQAEL
-104 DRLGVSVSDAEV
+104 DRLGVTVSDAEV
-116 RQAFFTQPPQ
+116 RQAFLTQPPQ

-154 DETQLLQIEG
+154 DETQLLQIEN

-192 FYRDTNERARARFVR
+192 FYRDTNERARVRFVR
-207 VDPALTVDDSEVSV
+207 VDPAQTVADSQVAV
-221 SEDEVRQVY
+221 SEDEIRRVY

-258 SLAARE
+258 SAAARE
-264 RAAALA
+264 RAAELA
-270 DRVRGGEDFAEVAI
+270 DRVRGGEDFAEVAT
-284 AESADSISGVDGGFM
+284 AESADSISGAEGGFM
-299 GKRPTSAF
+299 GKRPMSAF

-379 DLMTAGDSLGVTIR
+379 DLLTAGDSLGVTIR

-432 ENPSGFHLIELLGRR
+432 ENPAGFHLVELLGRR
-447 DESTIPFEEAGIGI
+447 DESTIPFEEAEIGI

-470 KERAAELARDLLA
+470 KERAAELAGGLLD
-483 AVAAGSS
+483 AVAAGRP

-501 VEETQLF
+501 VEETGSF

-533 ELSGVLDAGDVVVV
+533 ELSGVLDAGDAVVV
-547 VEVVEREEATRDG
+547 VEVLEREAATRDG
-560 FDEVRDAV
+560 FEEVSDAV

-601 LLQEEVQPMIPG
+601 LLQQDAQPMIPG

>member
-10 ASVVMGIMA
+10 ASLVMGIMA

-192 FYRDTNERARARFVR
+192 FYRDTNERARVRFVR
-207 VDPALTVDDSEVSV
+207 VDPALTVEDSEVSV
-221 SEDEVRQVY
+221 SEDEVRQLY

-270 DRVRGGEDFAEVAI
+270 DRVRGGENFAEVAM
-284 AESADSISGVDGGFM
+284 AESADSISGVEGGFM

-307 DPRLAEVA
+307 DPRLVEAA
-315 ADAPL
+315 ADAPP

-379 DLMTAGDSLGVTIR
+379 DLLTAGDSLGVTIR

-432 ENPSGFHLIELLGRR
+432 ENPSGFHLLELLGRR
-447 DESTIPFEEAGIGI
+447 DESTIPFEEAGVGI

-470 KERAAELARDLLA
+470 KEGAAELAGGLLT
-483 AVAAGSS
+483 AVSAGSS

-501 VEETQLF
+501 VEETGLF

-533 ELSGVLDAGDVVVV
+533 ELSGVLDAGDAVVV
-547 VEVVEREEATRDG
+547 VEVLEREEATRDG

-586 ALREDTVVEDHRARL
+586 ALRDDTVVEDHRARL
-601 LLQEEVQPMIPG
+601 LLQQDAQPMIPG